1 MSLLS
6 REGLSGIFVQFNKII
21 STGLP
26 TYLSGL
32 IAKSTHGYQ
41 TRTSGNIPTYHCRTD
56 TFIYSFFPWT
66 VTWNKIHPETRNA
79 SLTVF
84 KKNLL
89 KAIPPVSHSVYNTWN
104 LKGLKLLTRLRL
116 GLSHLNEHR
125 FNHNFEGCIN
135 PLRTCSLEVE
145 STSHLFFHSHYHD
158 SIRHIMFND
167 LGKVDVDLPNASDKK
182 LVNIFLYGSSLF
194 SYNQNRSILNS
205 SVRYIIDSNRFSESI
220 FSMGISSIYAYV
232 YEFYLD
238 FFFFESVSLVL
249 VFLFY
254 LYPFLNKD

>member
-1 MSLLS
+1 MSLLKLRRTFRHLCS
-6 REGLSGIFVQFNKII
+6 FNKII

-26 TYLSGL
+26 TYLSSL

-56 TFIYSFFPWT
+56 TFKYSFLPWT
-66 VTWNKIHPETRNA
+66 IVTWNKIHPETRNA

-89 KAIPPVSHSVYNTWN
+89 KAIPPISHSVYNTWN

-125 FNHNFEGCIN
+125 FNHNFEGCTN
-135 PLRTCSLEVE
+135 PLSTCSLEVE
-145 STSHLFFHSHYHD
+145 STSHLFLHCHYHD
-158 SIRHIMFND
+158 FIRHIMFND

-182 LVNIFLYGSSLF
+182 PVNIFLYGSSLF

-205 SVRYIIDSNRFSESI
+205 SIRYIIDSNRFSESI

-238 FFFFESVSLVL
+238 FFF
-249 VFLFY
+249 
-254 LYPFLNKD
+254 

>member
-1 MSLLS
+1 
-6 REGLSGIFVQFNKII
+6 
-21 STGLP
+21 
-26 TYLSGL
+26 
-32 IAKSTHGYQ
+32 
-41 TRTSGNIPTYHCRTD
+41 
-56 TFIYSFFPWT
+56 
-66 VTWNKIHPETRNA
+66 
-79 SLTVF
+79 
-84 KKNLL
+84 
-89 KAIPPVSHSVYNTWN
+89 
-104 LKGLKLLTRLRL
+104 
-116 GLSHLNEHR
+116 
-125 FNHNFEGCIN
+125 
-135 PLRTCSLEVE
+135 
-145 STSHLFFHSHYHD
+145 
-158 SIRHIMFND
+158 MFND